1 MGKAETLLEIK
12 RAEAEI
18 RGMNEA
24 AAREKERVLR
34 EARREVLE
42 LQERL
47 RAEAEAQGAAVL
59 RAAEADLARER
70 EAILAKGRKGA
81 EALKAAGIAN
91 VDRAAD
97 IVVAKFQGALDA

>member
-1 MGKAETLLEIK
+1 
-12 RAEAEI
+12 
-18 RGMNEA
+18 MNEA
-24 AAREKERVLR
+24 AEREKERLLR
-34 EARREVLE
+34 DARREVLE

-47 RAEAEAQGAAVL
+47 RAEAEARGAAVL
-59 RAAEADLARER
+59 RAAEEVLARER

-81 EALKAAGIAN
+81 EAMRAAGISN